1 MREYYLFEL
10 ADINPK
16 NDVIKE
22 EFIYIDLESVNQGIL
37 CQKILI
43 TKNDAPS
50 RAQRTVKLNDIL
62 FQMVRPYQK
71 NNYIMKEHFEYQV
84 VASTGYALLRP
95 KINPLYLYY
104 FTTFK
109 IKNQLYK
116 RNLLVIFATFF

>member
-71 NNYIMKEHFEYQV
+71 NNYIMKELFFCSITN
-84 VASTGYALLRP
+84 ANRSTILWLTITMSISIR
-95 KINPLYLYY
+95 
-104 FTTFK
+104 
-109 IKNQLYK
+109 
-116 RNLLVIFATFF
+116 